1 MDRVML
7 TAREVEAIRK
17 HLWMLYRRQS
27 DIRIREP
34 VRKML
39 LALDRAERA
48 TPRRLRKTEDNI
60 N

>member
-1 MDRVML
+1 MDRIL
-7 TAREVEAIRK
+7 LNAREVEAIRK
-17 HLWMLYRRQS
+17 HLSLLYRRQS

-48 TPRRLRKTEDNI
+48 TPKRLSRTGR
-60 N
+60 

>member
-1 MDRVML
+1 MDRIL
-7 TAREVEAIRK
+7 LNAREAETIRK
-17 HLWMLYRRQS
+17 HLSSLYRRQS

-48 TPRRLRKTEDNI
+48 TPKRLSRTGR
-60 N
+60 

>member
-1 MDRVML
+1 MDRIL
-7 TAREVEAIRK
+7 LNAREVEAIRK
-17 HLWMLYRRQS
+17 HLSSLYRRQS

-48 TPRRLRKTEDNI
+48 TPRRLRKTEDSY
-60 N
+60 